1 MWSILIKLYAQK
13 RQSVL
18 YGCCLDIDYVRVDQ
32 PLMSRNCHSTNTPN
46 SIAIFT
52 ANSNN
57 SDKPVFQGGH
67 YHPIALRRG
76 YLKPSLLHDL

>member
-18 YGCCLDIDYVRVDQ
+18 YGCCLDVDYVRVDQ
-32 PLMSRNCHSTNTPN
+32 PLMSRDCHSTNTPN

-57 SDKPVFQGGH
+57 SDNLYSKVAILIQLH
-67 YHPIALRRG
+67 YVEVI
-76 YLKPSLLHDL
+76 